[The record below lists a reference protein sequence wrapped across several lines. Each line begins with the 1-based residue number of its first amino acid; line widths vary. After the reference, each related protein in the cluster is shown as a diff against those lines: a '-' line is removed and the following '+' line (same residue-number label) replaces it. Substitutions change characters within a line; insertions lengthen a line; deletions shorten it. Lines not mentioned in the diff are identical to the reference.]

1 MRAEIHTVPKSEHF
15 ELQRLAEG
23 VYAAIAVEG
32 GAAYSN
38 AGIIDL
44 GDQTLIFD
52 TFETHTAAVDLRMT
66 AERLTGR
73 PASWVVIS
81 HAHPDHW
88 MGNQVFASHTPI
100 ITTRQSRAAMQTF
113 AADILE
119 TKANPSEL
127 EELIHQE
134 EENFRIERDARRRV
148 SRQIMLTRMKH
159 ELAMLPSLS
168 IRFPNQTFEGSLT
181 FHGPLRQAE
190 LAAVGHAHTP
200 GDCCLML
207 PEERIAFLGD
217 VAFFQSPPF
226 MANCDPQAWM
236 ALLDKLAQSEFK
248 TLVPGHGPLGNRN
261 DLMLQKRYIAVLEE
275 AVEQVVSSGGTLEQ
289 ALEIELPEPFDVWL
303 SRGMARFE
311 ANVRASYQRISK
323 LQMDK

>member
-73 PASWVVIS
+73 PASWVIIS

-88 MGNQVFASHTPI
+88 MGNQVFSINTPI
-100 ITTRQSRAAMQTF
+100 ITTRQSRAAMQKF

-119 TKANPSEL
+119 VKANPSEL
-127 EELIHQE
+127 EELIRQE
-134 EENFRIERDARRRV
+134 EENFRSERDARRRV
-148 SRQIMLTRMKH
+148 SQQIMLTRMKH
-159 ELAMLPSLS
+159 ELAMLPNLSL
-168 IRFPNQTFEGSLT
+168 RFPNQTFEGRLS
-181 FHGPLRQAE
+181 FHGPLRRVE

-226 MANCDPQAWM
+226 MANCDPQAWI

-248 TLVPGHGPLGNRN
+248 TLVPGHGPLGSRD
-261 DLMLQKRYIAVLEE
+261 DLILQKRYIAVLEE

-289 ALEIELPEPFDVWL
+289 ALEIELPEPFDDWL
-303 SRGMARFE
+303 SRGIVRFE
-311 ANVRASYQRISK
+311 TNVRSSYQRISK
-323 LQMDK
+323 LHLGE